1 MCNSTQQ
8 HCPSSLV
15 SMLHG
20 LISGHRPSLTLLTLA
35 GMTATKAG
43 SSADGKKVLSCRD
56 KDKNRIKNW
65 FYNSKLDKDESKE
78 KPVVLDLTKVKKK
91 KIHPYQAYLRLY
103 RDELKPLLDEQWE
116 MQIKDLLAGAPPPEC
131 LVFTR
136 KVAETFL
143 AGEPDDVKAAVERA
157 QCDNT
162 MEMEEDEEARA
173 KALRRTI
180 AGIPKMIQIT
190 AENIERETG

>member
-1 MCNSTQQ
+1 M
-8 HCPSSLV
+8 
-15 SMLHG
+15 
-20 LISGHRPSLTLLTLA
+20 
-35 GMTATKAG
+35 
-43 SSADGKKVLSCRD
+43 
-56 KDKNRIKNW
+56 
-65 FYNSKLDKDESKE
+65 
-78 KPVVLDLTKVKKK
+78 KKK

-116 MQIKDLLAGAPPPEC
+116 MQIKDLPAGAPPPER

-157 QCDNT
+157 RCDDA

-173 KALRRTI
+173 KALRR
-180 AGIPKMIQIT
+180 
-190 AENIERETG
+190 